1 MGDMILSWFVFFLL
15 ILVLPIAGTGL
26 YLLYKGR
33 LKLFLAYIA
42 FVTVVVGYIAL
53 KYYMNSD
60 PQVLPGVI
68 RSYGEWFFKA
78 N

>member
-1 MGDMILSWFVFFLL
+1 MGDMILSWFVFFFL
-15 ILVLPIAGTGL
+15 ILVLPVAGTGL
-26 YLLYKGR
+26 YLLYRGR

-42 FVTVVVGYIAL
+42 FVALVVGHFVL

-60 PQVLPGVI
+60 PLVLPAII
-68 RSYGEWFFKA
+68 RSYGEWFFKG